1 MMISE
6 LNDSE
11 IDEVLSAQQLG
22 RIGCHADGVT
32 YVVPIGYVFESP
44 NVYALAAPGHKI
56 DMMRKNPRVC
66 FEVEEV
72 EHWAHWRTIIA
83 WGDFAELKGEEADAA
98 HQLLHS
104 RMTPLIEF
112 ERRLGEYLGGQVRD
126 APPLIVYRIALSER
140 SGRSERLV

>member
-1 MMISE
+1 MMISD
-6 LNDSE
+6 LNDTE
-11 IDEVLSAQQLG
+11 IDEVLRTQQLG

-44 NVYALAAPGHKI
+44 NVYALAAPGQKI
-56 DMMRKNPRVC
+56 DIMRKNPRVC

-72 EHWAHWRTIIA
+72 EQWAHWRTIIA
-83 WGDFAELKGEEADAA
+83 WGDFAELEGEEADAA

-112 ERRLGEYLGGQVRD
+112 ERRLSELDGRVVD

-140 SGRSERLV
+140 TGRSARF